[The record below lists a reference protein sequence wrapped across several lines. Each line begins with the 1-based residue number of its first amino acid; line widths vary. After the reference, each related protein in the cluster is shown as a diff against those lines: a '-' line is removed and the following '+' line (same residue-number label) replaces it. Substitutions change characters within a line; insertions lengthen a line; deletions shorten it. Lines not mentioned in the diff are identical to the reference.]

1 MNNHHEF
8 HESVKMFIY
17 NVEYFRFVGEKIINL
32 PPNRK
37 LDNNNNLAC

>member
-1 MNNHHEF
+1 
-8 HESVKMFIY
+8 MFIS

-37 LDNNNNLAC
+37 LDNNKQFSVLSITDET